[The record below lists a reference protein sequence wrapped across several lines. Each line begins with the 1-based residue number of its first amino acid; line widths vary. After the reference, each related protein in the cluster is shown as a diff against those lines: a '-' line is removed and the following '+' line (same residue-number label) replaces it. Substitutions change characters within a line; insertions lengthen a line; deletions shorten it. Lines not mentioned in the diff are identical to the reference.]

1 MERKE
6 PTISG
11 SIKPEKDE
19 VSARQPQSRDPK
31 QRPSAGPRPPEG
43 KRPPPP
49 PSGHGPGSAG
59 SNGLAIVALIIAV
72 AGLGG
77 SGFLAWQWKVAQD
90 DLVQANS
97 RIESLERRLDI
108 TSDESSEY
116 VENIQE
122 KLEWADTEIRKL
134 WGVSYDTNRGRISA
148 NQQNIEALRN
158 DLNSVKGTA
167 DSASTRVGELSTALE
182 ETQGELSGLNESL
195 EALQASTGSL
205 EEQRRRLQN
214 LSEDVDRLDQSLA
227 NLAGVADRVS
237 TNEEA
242 IAAID
247 SFRVSINRELM
258 SIKEQL

>member
-19 VSARQPQSRDPK
+19 VSARQPRDPK
-31 QRPSAGPRPPEG
+31 QRSSAGPRPPEG

-49 PSGHGPGSAG
+49 PSGSGPSNGG
-59 SNGLAIVALIIAV
+59 GNGLAIVALIIAV

-77 SGFLAWQWKVAQD
+77 SGFLAWQWNLSQD
-90 DLVQANS
+90 DLRQANS
-97 RIESLERRLDI
+97 RIEGLERRLDI

-134 WGVSYDTNRGRISA
+134 WGVAYDTNRKRIAS
-148 NQQNIEALRN
+148 NEQNIEALRN

-167 DSASTRVGELSTALE
+167 DNANSRANELGTALE
-182 ETQGELSGLNESL
+182 ETQGELSGLSESL
-195 EALQASTGSL
+195 EALQASSESL

-237 TNEEA
+237 ANEEA
-242 IAAID
+242 IEAID